1 MLVTFRTSAYADITM
16 FGTAAVSLLKL
27 MGHSGTVPGALLAA
41 DIPDALERLQAAIA
55 AGGADTPERTEVAD
69 SDEDRDEDLVV
80 SVGSDS
86 ATQQVQHMIII
97 VGIGS
102 FLLAAVV
109 RWWMTRTYK
118 IWGGVANRI
127 GAHGHATARHILDSN
142 GLQHVTLERSKDYW
156 PLRAKAMLM
165 PMAAAGH
172 RFGLLLMMGG
182 GLGGLPVLLNLG
194 VVMLTGAVLVQLLTL
209 PIEFDASRRALDE
222 LTRLKLVDEQELSG
236 AKTMLTAAALTY
248 VASAASSLAVSCVF
262 CHCFCVPRRGCLDGQ
277 GRRRVFQADPRAYRR
292 CVQPRC

>member
-1 MLVTFRTSAYADITM
+1 
-16 FGTAAVSLLKL
+16 
-27 MGHSGTVPGALLAA
+27 
-41 DIPDALERLQAAIA
+41 
-55 AGGADTPERTEVAD
+55 
-69 SDEDRDEDLVV
+69 
-80 SVGSDS
+80 
-86 ATQQVQHMIII
+86 MIII

-142 GLQHVTLERSKDYW
+142 GLQHVTLERSKGQLSDHYIPARDLIRLSPSVSDKASVASLAVAAHEVGHALQKHTEYW

-248 VASAASSLAVSCVF
+248 VASAASSLAVVGVLMLSF
-262 CHCFCVPRRGCLDGQ
+262 L
-277 GRRRVFQADPRAYRR
+277 RRR
-292 CVQPRC
+292 

>member
-1 MLVTFRTSAYADITM
+1 MMCAS
-16 FGTAAVSLLKL
+16 SLKKHPFWKAGQKPPA
-27 MGHSGTVPGALLAA
+27 MP
-41 DIPDALERLQAAIA
+41 PRRL
-55 AGGADTPERTEVAD
+55 
-69 SDEDRDEDLVV
+69 
-80 SVGSDS
+80 
-86 ATQQVQHMIII
+86 
-97 VGIGS
+97 
-102 FLLAAVV
+102 
-109 RWWMTRTYK
+109 
-118 IWGGVANRI
+118 
-127 GAHGHATARHILDSN
+127 
-142 GLQHVTLERSKDYW
+142 W

-248 VASAASSLAVSCVF
+248 VASAASSLAVVGVLMLSF
-262 CHCFCVPRRGCLDGQ
+262 L
-277 GRRRVFQADPRAYRR
+277 RRR
-292 CVQPRC
+292 